1 MAWARDPESAG
12 SAGIISTDGAA
23 AIMLYTQASVCLFID
38 RPYGQAETVV
48 NTLSLFTPLLD
59 VFQETCLYRY
69 LNRILRREHDDPEA
83 LLPFLVCEQRVWPGL
98 GRCVR
103 AVSVHPCRYVAVDG
117 VHILS

>member
-38 RPYGQAETVV
+38 RPCGQAETAV
-48 NTLSLFTPLLD
+48 NVLSLFTPLRH
-59 VFQETCLYRY
+59 VCQETCLYRY

-83 LLPFLVCEQRVWPGL
+83 LRPFLVRARQQQQRAHAM
-98 GRCVR
+98 RACMCVCVFGYIR
-103 AVSVHPCRYVAVDG
+103 S
-117 VHILS
+117 I